1 MGGQRGLRL
10 MPDNPRL
17 TPDDLQALRAE
28 HDALVGR
35 VKRLEALV
43 ADRTTGIEREI
54 RAGFQ
59 AINARFDGME
69 AELRYRFEQLDRLEE
84 GQAQLSEGVRYLTSF
99 LRDRVKGR

>member
-1 MGGQRGLRL
+1 M
-10 MPDNPRL
+10 
-17 TPDDLQALRAE
+17 PDDLQALRAE

-35 VKRLEALV
+35 VKRLEVLV

-59 AINARFDGME
+59 IISARFDGME

-84 GQAQLSEGVRYLTSF
+84 SQAQLTEGVRYLTSF
-99 LRDRVKGR
+99 LRERVKGR

>member
-1 MGGQRGLRL
+1 
-10 MPDNPRL
+10 MPDE
-17 TPDDLQALRAE
+17 LQALRAE

-35 VKRLEALV
+35 VKRLEVLV

-59 AINARFDGME
+59 AISARFDGME

-84 GQAQLSEGVRYLTSF
+84 SQAQLTEGVRYLTSF
-99 LRDRVKGR
+99 LRERVKGR

>member
-1 MGGQRGLRL
+1 M
-10 MPDNPRL
+10 
-17 TPDDLQALRAE
+17 PDDLQALRAE
-28 HDALVGR
+28 HDALVAR
-35 VKRLEALV
+35 VKRLEVLV

-84 GQAQLSEGVRYLTSF
+84 SQAHLTEGVRYLTSF